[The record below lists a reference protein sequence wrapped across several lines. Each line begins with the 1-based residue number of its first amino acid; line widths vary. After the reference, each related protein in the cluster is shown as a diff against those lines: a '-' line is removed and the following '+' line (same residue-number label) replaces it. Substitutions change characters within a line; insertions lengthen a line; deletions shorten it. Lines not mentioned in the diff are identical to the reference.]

1 MKLRD
6 WPLRKRLL
14 FSNFIMIF
22 IPVLFTA
29 VVSMAIFLALQF
41 GNINRANIISFIWPE
56 SGQNMSI
63 QFELSRLRV
72 RADQ

>member
-1 MKLRD
+1 MQLRD

-29 VVSMAIFLALQF
+29 VVSIAIFFGPAIRQHQPGQYHFLYLA
-41 GNINRANIISFIWPE
+41 
-56 SGQNMSI
+56 
-63 QFELSRLRV
+63 
-72 RADQ
+72 

>member
-1 MKLRD
+1 MQLRD
-6 WPLRKRLL
+6 WRLRKRLL

-22 IPVLFTA
+22 IPVLFTV
-29 VVSMAIFLALQF
+29 VVSIAIFLALQF
-41 GNINRANIISFIWPE
+41 GNINRASIISFIWPE

-72 RADQ
+72 RAD

>member
-1 MKLRD
+1 MQLRD

-29 VVSMAIFLALQF
+29 VVSIAIFLALQF
-41 GNINRANIISFIWPE
+41 GNINRASIISFIWP
-56 SGQNMSI
+56 G
-63 QFELSRLRV
+63 
-72 RADQ
+72 